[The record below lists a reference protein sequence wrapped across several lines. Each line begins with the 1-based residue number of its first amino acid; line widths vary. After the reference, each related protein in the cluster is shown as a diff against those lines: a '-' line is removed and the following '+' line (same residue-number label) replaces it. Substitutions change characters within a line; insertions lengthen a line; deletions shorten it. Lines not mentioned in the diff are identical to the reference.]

1 MSMEKKGLS
10 LMPFFVLILFVGLG
24 VSLMFVYYSIL
35 DIQGDLEIARVK
47 LDEDLQERYNLISG
61 LMVTMNNEINFQI
74 NQEGKILDLSVLY
87 DDEGKR
93 IYDIVKGDIEDIVK
107 NEKGVFNKENIY
119 KMENIEGGFLL
130 FTQFLK
136 NNLNVDVEN
145 FNDFKRLREVDEK
158 IVLSG
163 GEYNEIAS
171 NFNKKISSFPNNLVA
186 FFSGIKGVPL
196 YNLNRGY

>member
-1 MSMEKKGLS
+1 MEKKGLS

-35 DIQGDLEIARVK
+35 DIQRELEIARVN

-87 DDEGKR
+87 DDKGKR

-136 NNLNVDVEN
+136 DNLNVDVEN
-145 FNDFKRLREVDEK
+145 FSDFKRLREVDEK
-158 IVLSG
+158 IALSG